1 MKKNRLAFLVLL
13 FVQIMIFAQDSKNT
27 DESVLTKIKDI
38 AYIAMSDPNYL
49 VTAGDVYN
57 LSYVMGGKLMNV
69 NLIVDISYNVKIL
82 NLATINVN
90 GLTFSQFKRQVENI
104 IRKNYPLSGAQ
115 LIMVKPSIFKVIIK
129 GEVLKVV
136 EVEANALTRLSNVI
150 QNSFTEYS
158 STRNI
163 EIVSMNGK
171 KRSYDLF
178 MAYRNGDFS
187 QDPFLRPG
195 DTIIINRLDRKVTIT
210 GSVERPGTYELL
222 KNENLKELIE
232 VYGGGLK
239 EFTDVSKLTVTRN
252 NKTEEFPIG
261 SFFKIENEEK
271 MEPFKVQ
278 NNDIVHIPNEMEF
291 KSSIILEAGE
301 NITHIPFIEGADL
314 LSMVRAYRSKFSP
327 LSDTKNAYLMRNG
340 EKIYTNFN
348 RIFYDIGYNELI
360 GLERGDIIVVPVLQ
374 QTVMVIGAVVRPGA
388 YKYVPGKTYEYYIA
402 LAGGFDLQRNAVSS
416 VKIKDA
422 SDKKMN
428 KKDYILPGSIITA
441 SSNSFLYNVMPY
453 LTFIAS
459 VLGIIAT
466 TVGLVFTLKG
476 K

>member
-27 DESVLTKIKDI
+27 DESILTKIKEG

-49 VTAGDVYN
+49 VTAGDVYG
-57 LSYVMGGKLMNV
+57 LSYAMGGKIVNI

-90 GLTFSQFKRQVENI
+90 GLTFSQFKRQVEDI

-115 LIMVKPSIFKVIIK
+115 LLMIKPSVFKVIIK
-129 GEVLKVV
+129 GEVLKVA
-136 EVEANALTRLSNVI
+136 EVEASALTRLSNVI

-163 EIVSMNGK
+163 EIVSLNGK

-195 DTIIINRLDRKVTIT
+195 DIIIIKRLSRKVKIT

-222 KNENLKELIE
+222 ENENIKELIE
-232 VYGGGLK
+232 IYGGGLR

-261 SFFKIENEEK
+261 SFFKIENAEK
-271 MEPFKVQ
+271 MEPFKLQ
-278 NNDIVHIPNEMEF
+278 NNDIVHIPNEAEF
-291 KSSIILEAGE
+291 KSSIILEAGADV
-301 NITHIPFIEGADL
+301 TSIPFIEGADL
-314 LSMVRAYRSKFSP
+314 LSVVRAYRSKFSS

-348 RIFYDIGYNELI
+348 RIFYDRDYNELI
-360 GLERGDIIVVPVLQ
+360 ALEKNDIISVPVLQ
-374 QTVMVIGAVVRPGA
+374 QTVVVIGAVLRPGS
-388 YKYVPGKTYEYYIA
+388 YPYVPGKTYEYYIA
-402 LAGGFDLQRNAVSS
+402 LAGGFDLQRNAISS
-416 VKIKDA
+416 VKIRDA
-422 SDKKMN
+422 ADKKMN

-441 SSNSFLYNVMPY
+441 SSNAFLYNVMPY
-453 LTFIAS
+453 ITFIGTI
-459 VLGIIAT
+459 VTIIGGI
-466 TVGLVFTLKG
+466 FTIIDKLK
-476 K
+476 